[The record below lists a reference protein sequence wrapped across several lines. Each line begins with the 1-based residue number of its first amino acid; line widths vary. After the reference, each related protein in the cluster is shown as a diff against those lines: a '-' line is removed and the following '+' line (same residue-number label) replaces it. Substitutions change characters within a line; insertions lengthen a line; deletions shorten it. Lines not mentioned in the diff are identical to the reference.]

1 MVEKKKETYEWI
13 KSIIGAL
20 LLAVIIR
27 SFFFTPIVV
36 DGASM
41 NPTLQDKDRMIVTKI
56 GEPKRFDIVVFHAP
70 DGKDYIKRVIGLPGD
85 RIEYKNDV
93 LYVNGK
99 AYDEPYLNN
108 YMERISQGTLTES
121 FTLKET
127 PAGSETVPK
136 GHLFVLGDNRRHS
149 TDSRHI
155 GAIPLEKVIGTTK
168 IVYYPINEIKIIKK

>member
-1 MVEKKKETYEWI
+1 MVKKKNETYEWF
-13 KSIIGAL
+13 KAIIVAL
-20 LLAVIIR
+20 ILAVIIR
-27 SFFFTPIVV
+27 SFFLTPIVV

-41 NPTLQDKDRMIVTKI
+41 NPTLQNKDRMIVTKI

-99 AYDEPYLNN
+99 AYDEPYLKS
-108 YMERISQGTLTES
+108 YKDRIIEGTLTES
-121 FTLKET
+121 FTLKEKV
-127 PAGSETVPK
+127 AGSETVPK
-136 GHLFVLGDNRRHS
+136 GHLFVLGDNRRNS

-155 GAIPLEKVIGTTK
+155 GAIPLEKVIGTTN

>member
-1 MVEKKKETYEWI
+1 MVNEKNEKYEWI
-13 KSIIGAL
+13 KSIIVAL
-20 LLAVIIR
+20 LLAVILR

-70 DGKDYIKRVIGLPGD
+70 DGRDYIKRVIGLPGD
-85 RIEYKNDV
+85 RIEYKNDM

-99 AYDEPYLNN
+99 VYDEPYLKGFKD
-108 YMERISQGTLTES
+108 RISQGTLTES

-127 PAGSETVPK
+127 AVGTETVPK
-136 GHLFVLGDNRRHS
+136 GHLFVLGDNRRDS
-149 TDSRHI
+149 TDSRGI

-168 IVYYPINEIKIIKK
+168 IVYYPISEMKIIKK

>member
-1 MVEKKKETYEWI
+1 MTKKRSETFEWV
-13 KSIIGAL
+13 KSIMVAIVL
-20 LLAVIIR
+20 VFIIR

-36 DGASM
+36 DGESM
-41 NPTLQDKDRMIVTKI
+41 NPTLQNKDRMVVTKI

-70 DGKDYIKRVIGLPGD
+70 DGEDYIKRVIGLPGD
-85 RIEYKNDV
+85 RVEYKKDI

-99 AYDEPYLNN
+99 AYDEPYLKI
-108 YMERISQGTLTES
+108 YKERISQGSLTDS

-127 PAGSETVPK
+127 AVGSENVPK

-149 TDSRHI
+149 KDSRDI
-155 GAIPLEKVIGTTK
+155 GAIPLEEVIGTTK

>member
-1 MVEKKKETYEWI
+1 MTKKKSETFEWV
-13 KSIIGAL
+13 KSIMV
-20 LLAVIIR
+20 AVVLVFIIR

-36 DGASM
+36 DGESM
-41 NPTLQDKDRMIVTKI
+41 NPTLQNKDRMVVTKI

-70 DGKDYIKRVIGLPGD
+70 DGEDYIKRVIGLPGD
-85 RIEYKNDV
+85 RVEYKNDV

-99 AYDEPYLNN
+99 SYDEPYLKI
-108 YMERISQGTLTES
+108 YKERISQGSLTDS

-127 PAGSETVPK
+127 AVGSETVPK

-149 TDSRHI
+149 KDSRDI
-155 GAIPLEKVIGTTK
+155 GAIPLEEVIGTTK

>member
-1 MVEKKKETYEWI
+1 MVKKNETYEWM
-13 KSIIGAL
+13 KALLGAL

-27 SFFFTPIVV
+27 TFFFTPIIV

-41 NPTLQDKDRMIVTKI
+41 NPTLQERDRMIVTKI

-70 DGKDYIKRVIGLPGD
+70 DGRDYIKRVIGLPGD

-99 AYDEPYLNN
+99 AYDEPYLKSFKK
-108 YMERISQGTLTES
+108 RISQGTLTES

-127 PAGSETVPK
+127 AVGSETVPK
-136 GHLFVLGDNRRHS
+136 GHLFVLGDNRRYS
-149 TDSRHI
+149 TDSRDI
-155 GAIPLEKVIGTTK
+155 GAVPLEKVVGTTNL
-168 IVYYPINEIKIIKK
+168 VYYPIKEIKIIKQ

>member
-1 MVEKKKETYEWI
+1 MVKKKNETYEWI
-13 KSIIGAL
+13 KAIIGAL
-20 LLAVIIR
+20 VLAVIIR

-41 NPTLQDKDRMIVTKI
+41 NPTLQNRDRMIVTKI
-56 GEPKRFDIVVFHAP
+56 GEPNRFDIVVFHAP
-70 DGKDYIKRVIGLPGD
+70 DGKDYIKRVIGIPGD
-85 RIEYKNDV
+85 KIEYKNDV

-99 AYDEPYLNN
+99 AYDEPYLKS
-108 YMERISQGTLTES
+108 YKDKIIQGTLTDS

-127 PAGSETVPK
+127 VVGSETVPK

-155 GAIPLEKVIGTTK
+155 GAIPLEKLIGTTK

>member
-1 MVEKKKETYEWI
+1 MVKKKNETYEWI
-13 KSIIGAL
+13 KAIIGAL
-20 LLAVIIR
+20 VLAVIIR

-41 NPTLQDKDRMIVTKI
+41 NPTLQNQDRMIVTKI
-56 GEPKRFDIVVFHAP
+56 GEPNRFDIVVFHAP

-85 RIEYKNDV
+85 KIEYKNDV

-99 AYDEPYLNN
+99 AYDEPYLKS
-108 YMERISQGTLTES
+108 YKDKIIQGTLTDS

-127 PAGSETVPK
+127 IVGSETVPK

-149 TDSRHI
+149 TDSRDI

-168 IVYYPINEIKIIKK
+168 IVYYPIKEIKIIKK